1 MHHVGSLSLIAALA
15 FAGYAMVAGFTSGQ
29 RADRPLLRSA
39 ERAVYGFLGMITL
52 AVVALEILIL
62 KDAFHIEYIA
72 SHSNISLPL
81 FYKFS
86 VLWSG
91 QEGSLLF
98 WTWLVAGYCAVVVYQ
113 NRRRNLQLLPYVIGI
128 SMVTAVF
135 FASLTLFIENPF
147 QELVFDTGEGL
158 VQGFMPPDGRGL
170 NPILQHPAMV
180 IHPPMLYLGFTGF
193 LIPFAFAMAA
203 LWTRQ
208 PGENWI
214 RTTRRWTMVPWLF
227 LSMGVLLGGFW
238 AYATLGWGGYWGWDP
253 VENASLLP
261 WLSGTAF
268 LHSVMIQERRGM
280 LKVWNV
286 VLVMVTFFLCIF
298 GTYLTRSGIISSV
311 HTFAQSP
318 LGIYMGLFLAVIV
331 TGSLVLLFR
340 RLDYLRSDNKL
351 DSIVSRESGFLFNN
365 WILLAAIFAVL
376 CGTMFPILSEAVVGV
391 KISVGPPW
399 FNQVVVPFGLMLLF
413 LTGVGPLL
421 AWRKTSVESLR
432 RNFFRPVLGGLTA
445 GWLMAVGIYVSESKG
460 EKYLLAPLLFTLLVA
475 WFWESLKRNHYWPI
489 MAGVAGLVLLFY
501 FTHEDLYPLVTVMLC
516 AFVTWTIVVE
526 FVKGARIRQK
536 STGEGFFAAMYGLV
550 MRNTRRYGGYVIHFG
565 IVLLFVGFVGK
576 AFTVHD
582 KAVVREGEEFSIG
595 RYSLRVEKL
604 SKGENPNYLYDRA
617 VLSVAKG
624 DKFLGTMTP
633 ERRFFKASEQPTS
646 VVAIRSLPHS
656 FIEDFYVVYAAR
668 DERNGTAVFEAY
680 VNPLVTWVWIGGIVT
695 FLGTLLA
702 LVPSVAERRAAPQE
716 QETKVPATREP
727 VFARSDS
734 T

>member
-1 MHHVGSLSLIAALA
+1 
-15 FAGYAMVAGFTSGQ
+15 
-29 RADRPLLRSA
+29 
-39 ERAVYGFLGMITL
+39 
-52 AVVALEILIL
+52 
-62 KDAFHIEYIA
+62 
-72 SHSNISLPL
+72 
-81 FYKFS
+81 
-86 VLWSG
+86 
-91 QEGSLLF
+91 GSLLF
-98 WTWLVAGYCAVVVYQ
+98 WTWLVAGYCAVVVFQ
-113 NRRRNLQLLPYVIGI
+113 NRKRNLQLLPYMIGI

-135 FASLTLFIENPF
+135 FTSLTLFMENPF
-147 QELVFDTGEGL
+147 QELVFDTGDGL

-193 LIPFAFAMAA
+193 LIPFSFAMAA

-318 LGIYMGLFLAVIV
+318 LGIYMGLFLVVIV
-331 TGSLVLLFR
+331 TGSVVLLFR

-365 WILLAAIFAVL
+365 WILLAAVFAVL
-376 CGTMFPILSEAVVGV
+376 CGTMFPILSEAVKGV
-391 KISVGPPW
+391 KISVGPPY
-399 FNQVVVPFGLMLLF
+399 FNQVIVPIGLMLLF

-421 AWRKTSVESLR
+421 AWRKTSAESLR
-432 RNFFRPVLGGLTA
+432 RNFFLPVLGGLTA

-475 WFWESLKRNHYWPI
+475 WFWESLKRNHYWLI
-489 MAGVAGLVLLFY
+489 MAGVAGMVLLFY

-526 FVKGARIRQK
+526 FVKGAKTRQK
-536 STGEGFFAAMYGLV
+536 STGESFFAAMYGLV
-550 MRNTRRYGGYVIHFG
+550 IRNTRRYGGYVIHFG

-582 KAVVREGEEFSIG
+582 KAVVREGEEFAIG

-656 FIEDFYVVYAAR
+656 LTEDFYVVFAAR

-680 VNPLVTWVWIGGIVT
+680 VNPLVSWVWIGGIVT

-702 LVPSVAERRAAPQE
+702 LVPNLAERRAAQE
-716 QETKVPATREP
+716 QQETKVPATREEP
-727 VFARSDS
+727 VFARAAQFDLKDS